1 MKDME
6 QFTIFHQQEVVIGSP
21 NGMVI
26 MIIINQKKGG
36 LWSQKYHRYRDVSD
50 IFLIEWEIIPFVHGI
65 L

>member
-26 MIIINQKKGG
+26 MIIINQKKGVVK
-36 LWSQKYHRYRDVSD
+36 SEVS
-50 IFLIEWEIIPFVHGI
+50 
-65 L
+65 